1 MNPGLLQGSVVEVNL
16 VLVADVR
23 IVMKTIRISD
33 LQRVTDLNER
43 EMTNQQR
50 SFVDDVWRQSRHRV
64 TQFSDH

>member
-1 MNPGLLQGSVVEVNL
+1 MNPSLLQGSVVEVNL

-43 EMTNQQR
+43 EITNQQR
-50 SFVDDVWRQSRHRV
+50 SFVDDVWRHSRHQV

>member
-1 MNPGLLQGSVVEVNL
+1 M
-16 VLVADVR
+16 LVADVR

-43 EMTNQQR
+43 EITNQQR
-50 SFVDDVWRQSRHRV
+50 SFVDDVWRHSRHQV